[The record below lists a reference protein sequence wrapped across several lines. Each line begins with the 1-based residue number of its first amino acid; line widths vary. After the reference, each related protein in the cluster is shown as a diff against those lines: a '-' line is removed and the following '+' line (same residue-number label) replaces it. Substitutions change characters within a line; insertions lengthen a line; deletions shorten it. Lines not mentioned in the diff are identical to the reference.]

1 MQLGVI
7 CFSDSA
13 LSLCRRL
20 IVSQQSFNLLCPGTD
35 PAELAVHACATLPE
49 LLARLG
55 SQKLIWLL
63 EPDPPVLPVFDML
76 LEDLTAGDVIVDA
89 GNTPFIEALSRQQ
102 RAATKGVAYI
112 DVGIYLNPWG
122 PQYGF
127 ALMVGGDKPALLQA
141 AFSFDALAPM
151 AQQGWLHCGPPGSG
165 LFMRQLQRSVEQAV
179 ARSVSR
185 AHQNFSNGGPQ
196 EISYQQIAD
205 LWQDGSELR
214 QILQQQAN
222 DYLSRVDPDQPFA
235 AFFEAP
241 IGTSGVTH
249 HAESW
254 PAMEL
259 ARIIQFA
266 ADGTHHFEQQILALL
281 RTAPSDFSA

>member
-20 IVSQQSFNLLCPGTD
+20 VVAQQSFSLLCPGTN
-35 PAELAVHACATLPE
+35 PAELAMHACATLPE

-55 SQKLIWLL
+55 QQKLIWLL

-76 LEDLTAGDVIVDA
+76 LEDLSAGDVIVDA
-89 GNTPFIEALSRQQ
+89 GNTPFIESMARQQ
-102 RAATKGVAYI
+102 RAAAKGVGYI

-127 ALMVGGDKPALLQA
+127 ALMVGGDQPALQQA
-141 AFSFDALAPM
+141 AFSLDALAPK

-185 AHQNFSNGGPQ
+185 AHQNFSNGEPQ
-196 EISYQQIAD
+196 EIGYQQIAA
-205 LWQDGSELR
+205 LWQEGSELR
-214 QILQQQAN
+214 QILQQQVS

-235 AFFEAP
+235 AFFETPLSANGSP
-241 IGTSGVTH
+241 PHT
-249 HAESW
+249 ESW

-266 ADGTHHFEQQILALL
+266 AAGTHHFEQQILTLL
-281 RTAPSDFSA
+281 RTAPGGCSA

>member
-20 IVSQQSFNLLCPGTD
+20 VVSQQSFSLLCPGTD
-35 PAELAVHACATLPE
+35 PAGLAAHACATLPE

-55 SQKLIWLL
+55 PQKLIWLL

-89 GNTPFIEALSRQQ
+89 GNTPFIEAMARQQ
-102 RAATKGVAYI
+102 RAATQGVAYI

-127 ALMVGGDKPALLQA
+127 ALMVGGDQPALQQA

-151 AQQGWLHCGPPGSG
+151 PQQGWLHCGPPGSG
-165 LFMRQLQRSVEQAV
+165 LFMRQLQHSVEQAV
-179 ARSVSR
+179 ARSVAR
-185 AHQNFSNGGPQ
+185 AHQNFSNGGPL
-196 EISYQQIAD
+196 EISYQQIAA

-222 DYLSRVDPDQPFA
+222 DYLCRVDPDQPFA
-235 AFFEAP
+235 AFFETP
-241 IGTSGVTH
+241 SGTCNSPP

-259 ARIIQFA
+259 ARVIQFA
-266 ADGTHHFEQQILALL
+266 ADGTHHFEQQILSLL
-281 RTAPSDFSA
+281 RSAPGGVSV

>member
-20 IVSQQSFNLLCPGTD
+20 AVSQQHFSLLCPGTN
-35 PAELAVHACATLPE
+35 PAELAAHACATLPE

-55 SQKLIWLL
+55 QHKLIWLL

-89 GNTPFIEALSRQQ
+89 GNTPFIEALARQQ

-122 PQYGF
+122 AQYGF
-127 ALMVGGDKPALLQA
+127 ALMVGGNKPALQQA
-141 AFSFDALAPM
+141 AFSLDALAPM
-151 AQQGWLHCGPPGSG
+151 APQGWLHCGPPGSG

-185 AHQNFSNGGPQ
+185 AHRDFSNGGPL
-196 EISYQQIAD
+196 EISYQQIAA

-235 AFFEAP
+235 AFFEPPLSTAGSP
-241 IGTSGVTH
+241 P

-259 ARIIQFA
+259 ARIVQFA
-266 ADGTHHFEQQILALL
+266 ANGTHHFEQQILSLL
-281 RTAPSDFSA
+281 RTAPGSFSA